1 MNNIHPNSVVTINK
15 TYVKEITFPVFNYII
30 NNTRV
35 FSILQ
40 LHKLNMYY
48 NLFICKHNLNDLH
61 VHSKI
66 FLIIAPYILELKED
80 FHNTLY

>member
-35 FSILQ
+35 FSIL
-40 LHKLNMYY
+40 
-48 NLFICKHNLNDLH
+48 
-61 VHSKI
+61 
-66 FLIIAPYILELKED
+66 
-80 FHNTLY
+80 